1 MSSVSS
7 PPTLHYYL
15 SMGHSVVYRW
25 DGISSHQWSRV
36 TDDETTRLQLDI
48 PRDTLLVGEVVQE
61 LKGEA
66 KGQKYVNINE
76 EVHHETN

>member
-1 MSSVSS
+1 
-7 PPTLHYYL
+7 
-15 SMGHSVVYRW
+15 MGHSVVYRW

-66 KGQKYVNINE
+66 KGQKYVNIDE
-76 EVHHETN
+76 EVHHDTNWNSLQYQLAFFIL